1 MLRRTRG
8 VSEPQGSGP
17 PGVVESVLVAAI
29 GLVLGVGGYTF
40 LYARGSS
47 YFTEDPA
54 ACANCHIM
62 REPYNGWVR
71 SSHRAVAKCNDCHTP
86 PGFVATYVTKAT
98 NGFWHSFAFTTGRFA
113 EPLRIKPHNLEIS
126 EQACRTCHADIVVAI
141 AGPHRGAAGWLC
153 TRCHRGVGHL

>member
-8 VSEPQGSGP
+8 VSERQGSSP
-17 PGVVESVLVAAI
+17 QRVVESVLGAAI
-29 GLVLGVGGYTF
+29 GLVLGVCGYTF
-40 LYARGSS
+40 LYAKGSS
-47 YFTEDPA
+47 YLTNDPA

-62 REPYNGWVR
+62 RQHYNGWVK

-86 PGFVATYVTKAT
+86 PGLVATYATKAT

-126 EQACRTCHADIVVAI
+126 ERSCRTCHADIVTAI
-141 AGPHRGAAGWLC
+141 AEPHRGAAGGWC
-153 TRCHRGVGHL
+153 TRCHSGVGHL